1 MGLGKVLADER
12 KRLQK
17 SSEPLRRLVRHIS
30 QGKTNM
36 PRTEKSEVGKSEA
49 VTVVTTIMLI
59 A

>member
-1 MGLGKVLADER
+1 MGLEKVLADER

-17 SSEPLRRLVRHIS
+17 SSEAWRRLVRHIS
-30 QGKTNM
+30 QGKANM

-49 VTVVTTIMLI
+49 VTGVTTIMLI

>member
-17 SSEPLRRLVRHIS
+17 SSEPWRRLVRHTS
-30 QGKTNM
+30 QGKANM
-36 PRTEKSEVGKSEA
+36 PRIEKSEVGKSEA

-59 A
+59 V

>member
-1 MGLGKVLADER
+1 MGLEKVLADER

-17 SSEPLRRLVRHIS
+17 SSEAWRRLVRHIS
-30 QGKTNM
+30 QGKANM
-36 PRTEKSEVGKSEA
+36 PRTEKSEVGKSDA